1 MPLGVGIV
9 LPAILLAIGIRAASA
24 CVFKQTSRTR
34 RLVDRY
40 ALWAILPL
48 TVLWLLLV
56 AWPLAVV
63 LLLVIAV
70 AGPAVRRSAGSFY
83 GTPRSATFRREAGKT
98 DDPLPPRTS

>member
-1 MPLGVGIV
+1 MPLVVGIV
-9 LPAILLAIGIRAASA
+9 LPAILLAVGIRAASA
-24 CVFKQTSRTR
+24 RVFKQTSRTR
-34 RLVDRY
+34 RFVDRY

-70 AGPAVRRSAGSFY
+70 AGPAVRRSVDLPY
-83 GTPRSATFRREAGKT
+83 GTPRSATSRHEAGKT
-98 DDPLPPRTS
+98 DDPPPP